1 MRINVMTGTE
11 TNRWQRFGSLL
22 AVGMVIALA
31 ACSGGEQKV
40 TIGLITKQE
49 ANPYWVT
56 LREVAEDTAEDNAV
70 NLLTATGWSDVDA
83 DSQKKALQN
92 MVAEGARG
100 ILIAPANSTALV
112 PAIEAA
118 RKKGV
123 VVIAVDT
130 PVEPVDAVD
139 AYYATDNESAGRLIG
154 EYAAAKAAELGLEP
168 KIAMLDL
175 APGISSGAA
184 RHKGFL
190 AGFGIE
196 QTDAALVAMAD
207 TEGNQELGEA
217 RMAEILARHPDV
229 NVVYTVNEPVAL
241 GALVA
246 LKAAKVNLRK
256 TILVSI
262 DGGCQAIKN
271 AVRPGDIDATA
282 MQFPENMA
290 REGVLALARAARGD
304 EPPSGYLNTG
314 VELVTG
320 DPAPGVE
327 SRNVAYGVRNCWG
340 G

>member
-1 MRINVMTGTE
+1 
-11 TNRWQRFGSLL
+11 
-22 AVGMVIALA
+22 MVVALA
-31 ACSGGEQKV
+31 ACSGGEEKV

-207 TEGNQELGEA
+207 TEGNRELGEA

-246 LKAAKVNLRK
+246 LKAAKVNLGK

-290 REGVLALARAARGD
+290 REGVLALARAARGG

>member
-1 MRINVMTGTE
+1 MTGTE
-11 TNRWQRFGSLL
+11 TNRWQRLGSLL
-22 AVGMVIALA
+22 ALAMVVALA
-31 ACSGGEQKV
+31 ACSGGEEKV

-70 NLLTATGWSDVDA
+70 NLLTATGWSDVDL
-83 DSQKKALQN
+83 DSQQTALQN

-100 ILIAPANSTALV
+100 ILIAPADSTALV

-139 AYYATDNESAGRLIG
+139 AYYATDNEVAGRLIG
-154 EYAAAKAAELGLEP
+154 EYAAAKAAELGLDP

-196 QTDAALVAMAD
+196 QTDTALVAMAD
-207 TEGNQELGEA
+207 TEGNRELGEA

-246 LKAAKVNLRK
+246 LKAAKVNPGN

-290 REGVLALARAARGD
+290 REGVLALARAARGG

-340 G
+340 D

>member
-1 MRINVMTGTE
+1 
-11 TNRWQRFGSLL
+11 
-22 AVGMVIALA
+22 
-31 ACSGGEQKV
+31 
-40 TIGLITKQE
+40 
-49 ANPYWVT
+49 
-56 LREVAEDTAEDNAV
+56 
-70 NLLTATGWSDVDA
+70 
-83 DSQKKALQN
+83 
-92 MVAEGARG
+92 MVAEGAQG
-100 ILIAPANSTALV
+100 ILIAPTNSTALV

-118 RKKGV
+118 RNQGV

-139 AYYATDNESAGRLIG
+139 AYYATDNEAAGRLVG
-154 EYAAAKAAELGLEP
+154 EYAAAKAAELGLKP

-175 APGISSGAA
+175 APGISSGEA

-196 QTDAALVAMAD
+196 QTDPALVAMAD
-207 TEGNQELGEA
+207 TEGNRELGEA
-217 RMAEILARHPDV
+217 RMAEILAKHPDV
-229 NVVYTVNEPVAL
+229 NVVYTVNEPAAL
-241 GALVA
+241 GALAA

-290 REGVLALARAARGD
+290 REGVLALAKAAQGG

-314 VELVTG
+314 VELITG

-327 SRNVAYGVRNCWG
+327 AKNVAYGVRNCWG
-340 G
+340 D